1 MATDVTVYLDDQPG
15 ELARLG
21 RVLGEAGV
29 NIEGF
34 CATSSAGGQ
43 SEVHVLIEDA
53 AAAFDA
59 LATAGIEVVSE
70 EEVAIVPVEDRPGEL
85 GQVSRKLGDAGV
97 NITLAYLATST
108 RLVFAA
114 DDFARARAALE

>member
-1 MATDVTVYLDDQPG
+1 MATDVTVYLDDHPG
-15 ELARLG
+15 ALGRLG
-21 RVLGEAGV
+21 WVLGEAGV

-34 CATSSAGGQ
+34 CATTSAGGQ
-43 SEVHVLIEDA
+43 AEVHVLIEDA

-59 LATAGIEVVSE
+59 LAAAGIEVISE
-70 EEVAIVPVEDRPGEL
+70 EEVAIVPVNDRPGEL

-114 DDFARARAALE
+114 DDFAKARAALE

>member
-1 MATDVTVYLDDQPG
+1 MATDLTVFLDDQPG

-21 RVLGEAGV
+21 RVLGDAGI

-34 CATSSAGGQ
+34 VATTSAGGQ
-43 SEVHVLIEDA
+43 GEVHVLIEDA
-53 AAAFDA
+53 ATAFDA
-59 LATAGIEVVSE
+59 LAAAGIEIVSE
-70 EEVAIVPVEDRPGEL
+70 QEVAVVDVEDRPGEL

-114 DDFARARAALE
+114 DDFAKAKAALD

>member
-21 RVLGEAGV
+21 QILGEAGV

-34 CATSSAGGQ
+34 CAISSAGGQ
-43 SEVHVLIEDA
+43 AETHVLIEDA
-53 AAAFDA
+53 AVAFDA
-59 LATAGIEVVSE
+59 LAAAGIEVASE

-97 NITLAYLATST
+97 NITLAYLATGT

-114 DDFARARAALE
+114 DDFAKAKAALL

>member
-1 MATDVTVYLDDQPG
+1 MATDVTVYLDDHPG
-15 ELARLG
+15 ALGRLG
-21 RVLGEAGV
+21 WVLGEAGV

-34 CATSSAGGQ
+34 CATTSAGGQ
-43 SEVHVLIEDA
+43 AEVHVLIEDA

-59 LATAGIEVVSE
+59 LAEAGIEVVSE
-70 EEVAIVPVEDRPGEL
+70 EEVAIVPVDDRPGEL
-85 GQVSRKLGDAGV
+85 GKVSRKLGDAGV

-114 DDFARARAALE
+114 DDFAKARAALE

>member
-21 RVLGEAGV
+21 QILGEAGV

-34 CATSSAGGQ
+34 CAIASAGGQ
-43 SEVHVLIEDA
+43 AETHVLIEDA
-53 AAAFDA
+53 AVAFDA
-59 LATAGIEVVSE
+59 LAAAGIEVVFE
-70 EEVAIVPVEDRPGEL
+70 QEVAVVPVEDRPGEL

-114 DDFARARAALE
+114 DDFAKAKTALE

>member
-1 MATDVTVYLDDQPG
+1 MATDLTVFLDDQPG

-21 RVLGEAGV
+21 QVLGDAGV

-34 CATSSAGGQ
+34 CATASAAGQ
-43 SEVHVLIEDA
+43 GEVHVLVEDA
-53 AAAFDA
+53 ATAFHA
-59 LATAGIEVVSE
+59 LAAAGIEIVSE
-70 EEVAIVPVEDRPGEL
+70 QEVAVVEVDDRPGEL

-114 DDFARARAALE
+114 DDFAKAKAALD

>member
-1 MATDVTVYLDDQPG
+1 MATDVTVYLDDLPG

-34 CATSSAGGQ
+34 CATTSAGGQ

-53 AAAFDA
+53 ADAFDA
-59 LATAGIEVVSE
+59 LAAAGIEVASE
-70 EEVAIVPVEDRPGEL
+70 EEVAIVPVDDRPGEL

-114 DDFARARAALE
+114 DDFAKAKAALQ

>member
-21 RVLGEAGV
+21 QVLGEAGV

-34 CATSSAGGQ
+34 CAITSAGGQ
-43 SEVHVLIEDA
+43 AETHVLIEDA

-59 LATAGIEVVSE
+59 LAAAGIEVVSE
-70 EEVAIVPVEDRPGEL
+70 VEVAVVPVEDRPGEL

>member
-1 MATDVTVYLDDQPG
+1 MATDLTVFLYDEPG

-21 RVLGEAGV
+21 QVLGDAGV

-34 CATSSAGGQ
+34 CALTSGGGQ
-43 SEVHVLIEDA
+43 GEIHLLVEDA
-53 AAAFDA
+53 PDAFDA
-59 LATAGIEVVSE
+59 LAAAGIEIAFE
-70 EEVAIVPVEDRPGEL
+70 QEVAVVEVDDRPGEL

-114 DDFARARAALE
+114 DDFAKAKAALD